1 MLTHVIDGKGRKSE
15 TIKEKINEEEKE
27 KRNEEEKQ
35 TKSDSRKMIYEE
47 SKQTDRQGKQGEG
60 KKQKECGM
68 NMKLHTYIKNFIY
81 MHYTMHS

>member
-1 MLTHVIDGKGRKSE
+1 MLTYVIDGKGRKSE
-15 TIKEKINEEEKE
+15 ALKEKTNEEEKE

-35 TKSDSRKMIYEE
+35 TMIDEE

-68 NMKLHTYIKNFIY
+68 NI
-81 MHYTMHS
+81 